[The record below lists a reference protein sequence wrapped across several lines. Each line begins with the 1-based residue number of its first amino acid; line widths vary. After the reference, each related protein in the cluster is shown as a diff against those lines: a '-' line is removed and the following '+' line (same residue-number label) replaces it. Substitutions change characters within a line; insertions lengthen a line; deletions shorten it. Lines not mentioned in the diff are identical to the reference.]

1 MNQDINDIE
10 AIVKDAID
18 QKEREV
24 CTDIIVLGTAAIIL
38 NFAFGVFVTFIV
50 FAVTLVV
57 LLAIK
62 LALRITGKVK
72 ARRAARA

>member
-10 AIVKDAID
+10 TIVKDAID
-18 QKEREV
+18 EKEREV

-38 NFAFGVFVTFIV
+38 NFAFGVSVTFIV

-57 LLAIK
+57 LLAIR
-62 LALRITGKVK
+62 LALRVTGKVK